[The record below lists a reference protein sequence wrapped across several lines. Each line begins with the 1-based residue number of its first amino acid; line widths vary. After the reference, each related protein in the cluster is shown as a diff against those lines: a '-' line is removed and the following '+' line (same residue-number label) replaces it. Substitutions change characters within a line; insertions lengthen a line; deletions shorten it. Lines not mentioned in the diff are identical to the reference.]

1 MPGIPVGLIGFGA
14 AARVFHAPVIRAVD
28 GLQLSAI
35 LQRSGDSAGVAYPD
49 VQVFRDLD
57 GMLASSPARLMVVAT
72 PNASH
77 YELARRCLLADR
89 DVVVDKP
96 FTLTSEEARALAQ
109 LASSTG
115 RLLSVFQNRRWDGDF
130 LTVRRLIEAGTLG
143 RVVLFE
149 SHFDRFRPA
158 RRAASWRESEGA
170 GSGLLFDIGPHL
182 LDQALVLFGAPEAV
196 TADVRL
202 ERGDA
207 VVDDAFDI
215 LLHYS
220 GFRVLLR
227 ATMLACSPGPRFIVQ
242 GDRGTFRKH
251 GLDPQENA
259 LKEGAKPGSPGWGEE
274 DESQW
279 GTLSLAGEDGSVTCR
294 SIRTEPGDY
303 RQFYASVRDAVL
315 GVAPLAVPASD
326 GLRVIRLLE
335 LARESSRLRRTV
347 ECAGQLH
354 REE

>member
-1 MPGIPVGLIGFGA
+1 
-14 AARVFHAPVIRAVD
+14 
-28 GLQLSAI
+28 
-35 LQRSGDSAGVAYPD
+35 
-49 VQVFRDLD
+49 
-57 GMLASSPARLMVVAT
+57 
-72 PNASH
+72 
-77 YELARRCLLADR
+77 LLAGR

-130 LTVRRLIEAGTLG
+130 LTVRRLIEGGTLG
-143 RVVLFE
+143 RVVGFE
-149 SHFDRFRPA
+149 SHFDRYRPA

-182 LDQALVLFGAPEAV
+182 LDQALVLFGLPETI
-196 TADVRL
+196 TADVRV
-202 ERGDA
+202 ERSDA

-215 LLHYS
+215 LLHYT
-220 GFRVLLR
+220 GLRVLLR
-227 ATMLACSPGPRFIVQ
+227 ASMLACSPGARFAVL

-259 LKEGAKPGSPGWGEE
+259 LKEGARPGSPGWGEE

-279 GTLSLAGEDGSVTCR
+279 GTLSLAGEDGSVAHR

-303 RQFYASVRDAVL
+303 RQFYANMRDAVL
-315 GVAPLAVPASD
+315 GTAGLAVPASD

-335 LARESSRLRRTV
+335 LARESSRLQRTV

-354 REE
+354 REK